1 MELLLDI
8 VSWILL
14 ISGSFFTLTGALGLL
29 RFPDFF
35 TRTHAASITDT
46 LGAGLILTGLMLQAG
61 WGIVLA
67 KLLLILLFSLLAST
81 TACHAMAKAA
91 LKSGL
96 KPHTV
101 NDNDNSNS
109 EEETSSKP

>member
-1 MELLLDI
+1 MDILLDI
-8 VSWILL
+8 LSWILL
-14 ISGSFFTLTGALGLL
+14 LSGSFFTLTGAVGLF

-35 TRTHAASITDT
+35 SRTHAASVTDT

-61 WGIVLA
+61 WGLVLA
-67 KLLLILLFSLLAST
+67 KLLLILAFSLLAST

-96 KPHTV
+96 KPQTYDDQEHSV
-101 NDNDNSNS
+101 
-109 EEETSSKP
+109 EETPSKR

>member
-1 MELLLDI
+1 MALFLDI
-8 VSWILL
+8 LSWILL
-14 ISGSFFTLTGALGLL
+14 ISGSFFTFTGALGLF

-35 TRTHAASITDT
+35 SRTHAASVTDT

-61 WGIVLA
+61 WGLVLA
-67 KLLLILLFSLLAST
+67 KLLLILVFSLLAST

-96 KPHTV
+96 KPLIYPDRTK
-101 NDNDNSNS
+101 S
-109 EEETSSKP
+109 EENTSSKL